1 MVHWEFGVLVLAA
14 IIHVRVTDLWQVL
27 TEHLL
32 EHVGDAL
39 ISQLDV
45 VAALKWHHRAIY
57 TILDTAVLG

>member
-14 IIHVRVTDLWQVL
+14 IVHVRVTDLWQVL

-45 VAALKWHHRAIY
+45 VAALEWHHRAIY